1 MTRLADPASITVAAN
16 GGTVNVAC
24 DMTHLAA
31 DNSSLVIEG
40 FTWGDLITVTRLS
53 NAFRV
58 KNNNTSTFT
67 STVYPVRF

>member
-1 MTRLADPASITVAAN
+1 
-16 GGTVNVAC
+16 
-24 DMTHLAA
+24 MTHLAA

-40 FTWGDLITVTRLS
+40 FTYGDFVTVTRLS

-67 STVYPVRF
+67 SIVYPVRF